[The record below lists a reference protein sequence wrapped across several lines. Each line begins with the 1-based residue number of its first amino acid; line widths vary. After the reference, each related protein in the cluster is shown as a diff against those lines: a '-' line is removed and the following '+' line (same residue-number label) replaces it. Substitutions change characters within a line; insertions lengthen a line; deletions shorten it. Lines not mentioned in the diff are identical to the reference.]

1 MQPNLGRRE
10 FLAKTAIASAAASA
24 SLSGW
29 LGRLAGAAAAAADG
43 GPRAK
48 SCILLWM
55 AGGPSH
61 IDTFDPKPEA
71 PAEIRGE
78 FRAMET
84 SVSGIRISE
93 HFPRF
98 SKLMQ
103 HAAILRGMSTLE
115 SDHKLATY
123 NLHTGYQNRGGAVSY
138 PSLGAIV
145 AKELGKRDVALPNF
159 ITIGRGPQ
167 EAMAAGFLG
176 PDNQPLAVTDPVRGL
191 DFIEP
196 AGAPQQ
202 FERKVELLRGF
213 DAAFHDR
220 YQSSAG
226 ETHRSAIDRAVRLMN
241 SEQKQAFDLS
251 RESEAIRTM
260 YGPPAPSAA
269 LPAGGKMTGG
279 SKMAGGGESP
289 GSFGQA
295 CLMARR
301 LVEAGVPFV
310 EVVMGDGVGWD
321 THRDNFPR
329 TRALSLEC
337 DAAMA
342 ALVTDLRSRGLLES
356 TLVVWMGEFGRTPQC
371 TGGGRNHWSR
381 AWSSVLIGGGI
392 KGGQVVG
399 RTDRDG
405 AAVIDRPISVPDFLG
420 TICTIL
426 GIDYKHKNHPP
437 GVDRPIPIVDTSKGV
452 RLLTELL

>member
-1 MQPNLGRRE
+1 MQPNLNRRN
-10 FLAKTAIASAAASA
+10 FLTATAAGV
-24 SLSGW
+24 SLNGW
-29 LGRLAGAAAAAADG
+29 LGQLAAAAPVG
-43 GPRAK
+43 QRPK

-78 FRAMET
+78 FQAIET
-84 SVSGIRISE
+84 SVPGIRISE

-98 SKLMQ
+98 AKLMQ

-123 NLHTGYQNRGGAVSY
+123 HLHTGYQNRAGAVSF
-138 PSLGAIV
+138 PSLGALV
-145 AKELGKRDVALPNF
+145 AKELGQRDVALPNF

-167 EAMAAGFLG
+167 EALTSGFLG
-176 PDNQPLAVTDPVRGL
+176 PEQQPLTVNDPVRGL
-191 DFIEP
+191 DFVEP
-196 AGAPQQ
+196 AGPAEQ
-202 FERKVELLRGF
+202 FARQVELLQGF
-213 DAAFHDR
+213 DAAFHSR
-220 YQSSAG
+220 YQSAAA
-226 ETHRSAIDRAVRLMN
+226 ETHHSSVGRAVRLMN
-241 SEQKQAFDLS
+241 SRQKEAFDLS
-251 RESEAIRTM
+251 KEPAGIREQ
-260 YGPPAPSAA
+260 YGPPTTAAARPAPGVKISA
-269 LPAGGKMTGG
+269 
-279 SKMAGGGESP
+279 GERP
-289 GSFGQA
+289 GSFGQG

-301 LVEAGVPFV
+301 LVEAGVPFI

-329 TRALSLEC
+329 VRALSQEC
-337 DAAMA
+337 DMAMG
-342 ALVTDLRSRGLLES
+342 ALVTDLKSRGLLDS

-399 RTDRDG
+399 KTDRDG
-405 AAVIDRPISVPDFLG
+405 ASVVERPISVPDFLA
-420 TICTIL
+420 TVCTIL
-426 GIDYKHKNHPP
+426 GVDYKRKNRPP
-437 GVDRPIPIVDTSKGV
+437 GVPRPISLVDTTREIK
-452 RLLTELL
+452 LLTELL

>member
-1 MQPNLGRRE
+1 MQPNLGRRK
-10 FLAKTAIASAAASA
+10 FLAGSAVASATAAAS
-24 SLSGW
+24 LGGW
-29 LGRLAGAAAAAADG
+29 LGRLAAAAPD
-43 GPRAK
+43 GPRPK

-71 PAEIRGE
+71 PADIRGD
-78 FRAMET
+78 FRAIET
-84 SVSGIRISE
+84 SVPGVRISE

-98 SKLMQ
+98 AKLMH

-123 NLHTGYQNRGGAVSY
+123 HLHTGYQSRGGAVSF

-145 AKELGKRDVALPNF
+145 AKELGKRDVPLPNF
-159 ITIGRGPQ
+159 VTIGRGAH
-167 EAMAAGFLG
+167 EASGAGFLG
-176 PDNQPLAVTDPVRGL
+176 PANQPLAVTDPVRGL
-191 DFIEP
+191 DFVEP
-196 AGAPQQ
+196 AGAAPR
-202 FERKVELLRGF
+202 FERRMELLRGF

-220 YQSSAG
+220 HESTAV
-226 ETHRSAIDRAVRLMN
+226 EAHRSAIDRAVRLMN
-241 SEQKQAFDLS
+241 SRQKQAFDLS
-251 RESEAIRTM
+251 REPAAVRES
-260 YGPPAPSAA
+260 YGATTSSAA
-269 LPAGGKMTGG
+269 RPAGGKTSGG
-279 SKMAGGGESP
+279 SERPGG
-289 GSFGQA
+289 FGQG

-337 DAAMA
+337 DAAMS
-342 ALVTDLRSRGLLES
+342 ALVTDLESRGLLDS

-381 AWSSVLIGGGI
+381 AWSSVLIGGGLR
-392 KGGQVVG
+392 GGQVVG
-399 RTDRDG
+399 RTDRKG
-405 AAVIDRPISVPDFLG
+405 AEVVDRPISVPDFLG
-420 TICTIL
+420 TVCATL
-426 GIDYKHKNHPP
+426 GIDYERKNYPP
-437 GVDRPIPIVDTSKGV
+437 GVERPIPIVDTSKGV
-452 RLLTELL
+452 RVLTELL

>member
-1 MQPNLGRRE
+1 MKSNCNRRD
-10 FLAKTAIASAAASA
+10 FLTATAAGIP
-24 SLSGW
+24 LHGW
-29 LGRLAGAAAAAADG
+29 LSRLAAAAPPG
-43 GPRAK
+43 QRPK

-61 IDTFDPKPEA
+61 IDTFDPKPDA

-78 FRAMET
+78 FQAIET
-84 SVSGIRISE
+84 SVPGIRISE

-98 SKLMQ
+98 AKLMQ
-103 HAAILRGMSTLE
+103 HAAILRGMSTME

-123 NLHTGYQNRGGAVSY
+123 HLHTGYQNRAGAVSF

-145 AKELGKRDVALPNF
+145 AKELGQRDVALPNF

-167 EAMAAGFLG
+167 EALTAGFLG
-176 PDNQPLAVTDPVRGL
+176 PDQQPLTVNDPIRGL

-196 AGAPQQ
+196 AADPAQ
-202 FERKVELLRGF
+202 FSRQIELLHGM
-213 DAAFHDR
+213 DEAFHAR
-220 YQSSAG
+220 YRSPAA
-226 ETHRSAIDRAVRLMN
+226 ETHRKSIDRALQLMN
-241 SEQKQAFDLS
+241 SQQKQAFDLS
-251 RESEAIRTM
+251 REPARIREM
-260 YGPPAPSAA
+260 YGPPPSTAGPPAP
-269 LPAGGKMTGG
+269 GGKMV
-279 SKMAGGGESP
+279 KMASGGERP
-289 GSFGQA
+289 GSFGQG

-329 TRALSLEC
+329 VRALSLEC

-342 ALVTDLRSRGLLES
+342 ALVTDLENRGLLDT
-356 TLVVWMGEFGRTPQC
+356 TLVVWMGEFGRTPLC

-381 AWSSVLIGGGI
+381 AWTSVLIGGGI
-392 KGGQVVG
+392 RGGQVVG

-405 AAVIDRPISVPDFLG
+405 AAVIERPISVTDFMG
-420 TICTIL
+420 TVCTIL
-426 GIDYKHKNHPP
+426 GIDYKRKNHPP
-437 GVDRPIPIVDTSKGV
+437 GVDRPIPIVDTSRDVK
-452 RLLTELL
+452 LIAEIL

>member
-1 MQPNLGRRE
+1 MQPHINRRN
-10 FLAKTAIASAAASA
+10 FLTTTAAGL

-29 LGRLAGAAAAAADG
+29 LGRLAAAAPEG
-43 GPRAK
+43 KRPK
-48 SCILLWM
+48 SCIVLWM

-78 FRAMET
+78 FAAIDT

-98 SKLMQ
+98 AKLMQ

-123 NLHTGYQNRGGAVSY
+123 HLHTGYQNRAGAVSF

-145 AKELGKRDVALPNF
+145 AKELGRRDVALPNF

-167 EAMAAGFLG
+167 EALTAGFLG
-176 PDNQPLAVTDPVRGL
+176 PDQQPLTVNDPVRGL
-191 DFIEP
+191 DFIGP
-196 AGAPQQ
+196 AGEPGQ
-202 FERKVELLRGF
+202 FTRQIELLHGF
-213 DAAFHDR
+213 DEEFHARYRSAA
-220 YQSSAG
+220 A
-226 ETHRSAIDRAVRLMN
+226 ETHRKAIDTAVRLMN
-241 SEQKQAFDLS
+241 SQQKQAFDLS
-251 RESEAIRTM
+251 REPAKIREM
-260 YGPPAPSAA
+260 YGPPAAA
-269 LPAGGKMTGG
+269 SVPQSAGGKM
-279 SKMAGGGESP
+279 SKMASGGERP
-289 GSFGQA
+289 GSFGEG

-329 TRALSLEC
+329 VRALSQEC

-342 ALVTDLRSRGLLES
+342 ALVTDLDSRGLLDS
-356 TLVVWMGEFGRTPQC
+356 TLIVWMGEFGRSPQC
-371 TGGGRNHWSR
+371 AGGGRNHWSC
-381 AWSSVLIGGGI
+381 AWSTVLIGGGI
-392 KGGQVVG
+392 RGGQVVG

-405 AAVIDRPISVPDFLG
+405 AAVVERPISVTDFMG
-420 TICTIL
+420 TICTVL
-426 GIDYKHKNHPP
+426 GIDYKRKNHPP
-437 GVDRPIPIVDTSKGV
+437 GVDRPIPIVDTSKDV
-452 RLLTELL
+452 NLLTELL